1 MVRIKTT
8 TKNRAVFLSPF
19 TFTEEQAERKI
30 WSSLKW
36 HQWRNRPKFKIVP
49 VNEYH
54 PSTVWKPIH
63 PIFDSMASDS
73 MAMLRLL
80 ENSWLKD

>member
-1 MVRIKTT
+1 M
-8 TKNRAVFLSPF
+8 SPF
-19 TFTEEQAERKI
+19 AFTEEQAERKI
-30 WSSLKW
+30 KSIQKW
-36 HQWRNRPKFKIVP
+36 HKWIDRPKFEIVP

-73 MAMLRLL
+73 MAMIRQL